1 MDLPVRLRLRQHLT
15 SIGGIQYRVVQ
26 PFPPLRRTALA
37 DPMRYGWLV
46 GDQDGLARLGA
57 LFAFAAMSRRTIVY
71 VALREGGP
79 IDGWE
84 DYLDSC
90 GGRVD
95 LVLVHHSLQLR
106 VSRWPQLRARLGRG
120 VPLTVHTDEHRWSAP
135 PPEWSERLGQQDF
148 RDWLRPAMWAR
159 TLFLV
164 GGRDSFR
171 AAVGEFTFAASNG
184 PGAHGVNRGPAPLMA
199 TLTPLLEPAER
210 DRPVEIDIS
219 FRGPAGACGGE
230 SPVG

>member
-1 MDLPVRLRLRQHLT
+1 MDLLVRLRLRQHLT

-37 DPMRYGWLV
+37 DPTRYGWLV

-71 VALREGGP
+71 VPLREGAP
-79 IDGWE
+79 IDG
-84 DYLDSC
+84 
-90 GGRVD
+90 
-95 LVLVHHSLQLR
+95 
-106 VSRWPQLRARLGRG
+106 
-120 VPLTVHTDEHRWSAP
+120 SAP
-135 PPEWSERLGQQDF
+135 PPEWTERSGHRDF
-148 RDWLRPAMWAR
+148 RDWLRPAVWAR

-171 AAVGEFTFAASNG
+171 AAVGEFTFAAGNG
-184 PGAHGVNRGPAPLMA
+184 LGANGVNRELAPLVA
-199 TLTPLLEPAER
+199 TLTPLLEPAEC

-219 FRGPAGACGGE
+219 FRGPAGACGRE
-230 SPVG
+230 SPAG